1 MLFTRQVHLFDIG
14 NVSITA
20 AAVEQE
26 QYLPLGSYYVL
37 SSSSFRLTLFLQT
50 RAEQA
55 HTAVVLSSRAI
66 SYSLGRFCFLLPPS
80 HPVKP
85 MSVIFFFSLFF
96 LMAAQ
101 LDVLIKVDILNAS
114 RSENTEWNMRL
125 ISRFGDEF
133 LWAAGVFFF
142 FLNAI
147 FKSIR

>member
-1 MLFTRQVHLFDIG
+1 MLFTRQAHLFDIG

-66 SYSLGRFCFLLPPS
+66 SYSLGRFCFLLPRS

-101 LDVLIKVDILNAS
+101 LDVLIKVEILNAS
-114 RSENTEWNMRL
+114 RSENTE
-125 ISRFGDEF
+125 
-133 LWAAGVFFF
+133 
-142 FLNAI
+142 
-147 FKSIR
+147 